1 MNSVSIKEL
10 TDKELIDIMNDDEA
24 SERDIIL
31 ASIEK
36 GERDYEK
43 GIFYTTEE
51 VKKIIFERSSLVKKG
66 N

>member
-51 VKKIIFERSSLVKKG
+51 VKKIILERSSMARRG